1 MKLLF
6 ATAILSLMLTGC
18 TTIISEG
25 SRKLVDTDADF
36 AQLKGSPERYIGKH
50 VMLGGRIAS
59 VKNSMEGSQIEIV
72 QFDLTSSGRPEE
84 TFISN
89 GRFLAKSSDYLDS
102 MIFKRGML
110 ITLVGEIKG
119 KIIQR
124 LDDMDYPYLVVSLR
138 EWYLWPESGWD
149 RGEAY
154 PFPPPVYSPYY
165 YGYGFEPYWYRP
177 YGPIIRQ
184 K

>member
-1 MKLLF
+1 MKLLV
-6 ATAILSLMLTGC
+6 ATTILSLLLSGC

-36 AQLKGSPERYIGKH
+36 AQLKGYPERYTGKH
-50 VMLGGRIAS
+50 IMLGGKIAS

-89 GRFLAKSSDYLDS
+89 GRFLATSSEYLDT
-102 MIFKRGML
+102 MIFRRGML

-119 KIIQR
+119 KKIQR
-124 LDDMDYPYLVVSLR
+124 LDDMDYIYPVVALR
-138 EWYLWPESGWD
+138 EWHLWPESSWD

-154 PFPPPVYSPYY
+154 PVPPPPYYPYY

-177 YGPIIRQ
+177 YDPIIRQ